1 MVDHQITD
9 ELDTNIIA
17 IVRQA
22 LADKISTGEAI
33 KRIRHAQR
41 VAAIERYGVKLVNT
55 EPGTLDRMSR
65 MLGLE
70 L

>member
-1 MVDHQITD
+1 MITD
-9 ELDTNIIA
+9 TLDAAIIV

-22 LADKISTGEAI
+22 MNGEISAGEAV
-33 KRIRHAQR
+33 KRIRYAQR
-41 VAAIERYGVKLVNT
+41 VAAIERCGVKLVNT
-55 EPGTLDRMSR
+55 EPGTLDRVSR